1 MSDPN
6 NSGGDAL
13 KRTPLHAFHQAHGV
27 RMVPFAGYEM
37 PVQYAGGILEEHRW
51 TRSNA
56 SLFDIGHMGEVHL
69 SAADGRHD
77 TIAIALET
85 LVPADVVGMK
95 VGHQR
100 YTQLLNDDGGI
111 IDDLM
116 MTRLE
121 DADGS
126 ARLVLILNASRK
138 DVDCAHLAAR
148 LPSDVRMDVQQE
160 RTLVAV
166 QGPRAAE
173 VMSVLSPLSTA
184 LRFMQATRMPVAGV
198 DCLVSRSGY
207 TGEDGFELSIPA
219 TDAVSLAEAILS
231 SGIVRP
237 AGLGARDSLR
247 LEAGL
252 SLYGH
257 ELDEQTSPIEAGL
270 GWSIQRRR
278 LDDGRFPAAQ
288 RIRDEVANGT
298 RRLRVGI
305 AIDDRIPARQGYDIL
320 SADGETIGVVTSGT
334 FSPTLNHP
342 IAMGYVTPEFAA
354 PVTKLSIRVRANTV
368 SARVV
373 ALPFVPHRY
382 LRSPPRTS

>member
-1 MSDPN
+1 MSEAIAPAE
-6 NSGGDAL
+6 GAL
-13 KRTPLHAFHQAHGV
+13 KRTPLHGFHQSHGA
-27 RMVPFAGYEM
+27 RMVPFAGYDM
-37 PVQYAGGILEEHRW
+37 PVQYGAGILEEHRW

-69 SAADGRHD
+69 TSDDGRFD
-77 TIAIALET
+77 VIAGALET
-85 LVPADVVGMK
+85 LVPADVVGIN
-95 VGHQR
+95 VGRQR
-100 YTQLLNDDGGI
+100 YTQLLNDGGGI

-121 DADGS
+121 DEDGR

-138 DVDCAHLAAR
+138 DIDCAHLAER
-148 LPSDVRMDVQQE
+148 LPAEIRMDIQHD
-160 RTLVAV
+160 RTLLAV
-166 QGPRAAE
+166 QGPRAAD
-173 VMSVLSPLSTA
+173 VMSALSPDVAA
-184 LRFMQATRMPVAGV
+184 LRFMQAARVPLAGG
-198 DCLVSRSGY
+198 DCLISRSGY

-219 TDAVSLAEAILS
+219 ADAVSVAEALLRS
-231 SGIVRP
+231 DIVRP

-278 LDDGRFPAAQ
+278 LDDGRFPAAP
-288 RIRDEVANGT
+288 RIRAEVVNGP
-298 RRLRVGI
+298 RRQRVGI

-320 SADGETIGVVTSGT
+320 SVDGETVGVVTSGT

-342 IAMGYVTPEFAA
+342 IAMGFVMPDHAKIGTTLAI
-354 PVTKLSIRVRANTV
+354 KVRANTV
-368 SARVV
+368 NARVV
-373 ALPFVPHRY
+373 PLPFVPHNYHRG
-382 LRSPPRTS
+382 PRVS